1 MGLPWR
7 RVVEAI
13 RLDSCHPTVGGDL
26 VISVIRL
33 TYPSD
38 QHIGQAVLHGSY
50 GLTNCID
57 INICIFYSWHG
68 NLAWNHITARRLK
81 VKVNAEIFP
90 VSHLASFPCLFHLQF
105 LIAWFSLCFCILQ
118 AIKNWRRTTYTKS
131 HYCHIKKGTTMQQDW
146 TSYTGIAFLP
156 AIEEL
161 GTQDNLAHAHKPWFT
176 VCCPRR
182 HIPVSQSVQK
192 QPVLW
197 PFKQLNTITT
207 LSCICPTSSRVCCT
221 RLWPTSTGAN

>member
-1 MGLPWR
+1 MCTTDQNALTPSSFSIDFVACSTPWYLEMGLPWR

-26 VISVIRL
+26 VISVMWL

-118 AIKNWRRTTYTKS
+118 AIKNWRR
-131 HYCHIKKGTTMQQDW
+131 GRP
-146 TSYTGIAFLP
+146 GNEA
-156 AIEEL
+156 
-161 GTQDNLAHAHKPWFT
+161 
-176 VCCPRR
+176 
-182 HIPVSQSVQK
+182 
-192 QPVLW
+192 
-197 PFKQLNTITT
+197 TT
-207 LSCICPTSSRVCCT
+207 LCSLLYRKHYIYKITLLPH
-221 RLWPTSTGAN
+221 